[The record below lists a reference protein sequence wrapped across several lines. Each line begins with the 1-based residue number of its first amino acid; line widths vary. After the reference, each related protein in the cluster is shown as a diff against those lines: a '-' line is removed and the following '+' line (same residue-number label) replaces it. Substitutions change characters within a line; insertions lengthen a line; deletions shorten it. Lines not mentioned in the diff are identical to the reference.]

1 MCETCLML
9 TQEGFLSDYY
19 RTEVTCLGLTVRSC
33 IIIFLKIVIK
43 DLLFQK
49 YLQILLLNGSM
60 CEFLLPQVSMTE
72 TLLTFDT
79 WIKRG

>member
-1 MCETCLML
+1 MFDVDTRRILR
-9 TQEGFLSDYY
+9 DYY